1 MAHSMANNMSHK
13 LSHTMIRG
21 RTYYTNF
28 RLNDSTRFIRISLGT
43 DSFKQAEMLMTQ
55 VRPFIPLVQNGT
67 MSVDE
72 FKRRLHGFRVATKK
86 DFDEYLINWLKGGL
100 EEAQR
105 LPELG
110 RYHKQITGEPLSPL
124 DTANEAR
131 GYANSHMGHMYNGN
145 DISARMMT
153 AALKKRLTVNESD
166 LDQIHHI
173 ASQIDMNQALMSQA
187 YEAFYSGDLIRYQQI
202 LDSMASALQKAAPT
216 DKAVVQE
223 SFPQNKVALD
233 ETSPAIGPTLLEV
246 WNEYIN
252 DKGQK
257 WRKQTANE
265 NQRFFDVLYHV
276 VGDVPVDSVTKQHI
290 RDSLK
295 VAKNLPTRTRLP
307 YSRMSLAE
315 CIDYDVPE
323 DDLIA
328 SEHVHKHL
336 KLWRSLLKTYLVD
349 QKDILTKSPTDGIS
363 HEVKSN
369 RGGNYTASELS
380 RIKEY
385 LFALPDSD
393 YRKWYFLTLV
403 HTGARRSEIAEIR
416 KHHIRKDD
424 ETGRW
429 YIFIKGGKTEHA
441 RRQVPIHK
449 TIEAGLRACVENL
462 KDSDPAFGNLPNYTT
477 ITDDWV
483 ELLRVLE
490 IPDYNEFGL
499 KRRVH
504 SLRHTFIS
512 NAIASVGNQALVQF
526 VVGHSRTQSLGITA
540 RYTHTPPLKALLPV
554 IDWASR
560 K

>member
-1 MAHSMANNMSHK
+1 MVHSMANNMSHK

-28 RLNDSTRFIRISLGT
+28 RLNDSTSFVRLSLGT
-43 DSFKQAEMLMTQ
+43 DSRKQAEVIMNQ
-55 VRPFIPLVQNGT
+55 IRPFIPLVQNGT
-67 MSVDE
+67 MSLEE
-72 FKRRLHGFRVATKK
+72 FKQKMQGYRNATKK
-86 DFDEYLINWLKGGL
+86 DFDEYLLNWLRGGL
-100 EEAQR
+100 EEAKR

-110 RYHKQITGEPLSPL
+110 RYHKEITGVPVSPP

-131 GYANSHMGHMYNGN
+131 GYANHYLGKMYSGE
-145 DISARMMT
+145 DMTAQMMV
-153 AALKKRLTVNESD
+153 AALKMKKLDVNESD
-166 LDQIHHI
+166 LDQVHHI

-187 YEAFYSGDLIRYQQI
+187 YEAFYSGDLTRYQQI
-202 LDSMASALQKAAPT
+202 IDSMGSALQNAAP
-216 DKAVVQE
+216 AVIPAPVQ
-223 SFPQNKVALD
+223 QNTAKIA
-233 ETSPAIGPTLLEV
+233 ETEPAHIPRLLEA
-246 WNEYIN
+246 WNVYIK

-276 VGDVPVDSVTKQHI
+276 VGDIPVDSVKKQHI

-295 VAKNLPTRTRLP
+295 VAENLPTRTKLP

-336 KLWRSLLKTYLVD
+336 KLWRSLFKTYLVD
-349 QKDILTKSPTDGIS
+349 QKDILTKSPTDGITY
-363 HEVKSN
+363 EVKPN
-369 RGGNYTASELS
+369 RGGSYTASELS
-380 RIKEY
+380 RIKEH

-393 YRKWYFLTLV
+393 YRKWYFLTLIY
-403 HTGARRSEIAEIR
+403 TGSRRGEIADIL
-416 KHHIRKDD
+416 KHHIRKDE
-424 ETGRW
+424 ETERW
-429 YIFIKGGKTEHA
+429 YIFIEGGKTEHA

-449 TIEAGLRACVENL
+449 VIEAGLLSCIKNI
-462 KDSDPAFGNLPNYTT
+462 KDSEHVFGNLPNYTT
-477 ITDDWV
+477 ITYDWV
-483 ELLRVLE
+483 ELLRVLD

-512 NAIASVGNQALVQF
+512 NAIASIGNSSLVQF

-540 RYTHTPPLKALLPV
+540 RYTHTPDLEDLIPVVDAL
-554 IDWASR
+554 
-560 K
+560 

>member
-1 MAHSMANNMSHK
+1 MANNMSHK

-28 RLNDSTRFIRISLGT
+28 RLNDSTSFVRLSLGT
-43 DSFKQAEMLMTQ
+43 DSRKQAEVIMNQ
-55 VRPFIPLVQNGT
+55 IRPFIPLVQNGT
-67 MSVDE
+67 MSLEE
-72 FKRRLHGFRVATKK
+72 FKQKMQGYRDATKK
-86 DFDEYLINWLKGGL
+86 DFDEYLLNWLRGGL
-100 EEAQR
+100 EEAKR

-110 RYHKQITGEPLSPL
+110 RYHKEITGEPLSPP

-131 GYANSHMGHMYNGN
+131 GYANHYLGKMYSGE
-145 DISARMMT
+145 DMTAQMMI
-153 AALKKRLTVNESD
+153 AALKMKKLDVKDAD
-166 LDQIHHI
+166 LDQIHRI
-173 ASQIDMNQALMSQA
+173 SSQIDMNQALMSQA
-187 YEAFYSGDLIRYQQI
+187 YEAFYSGNLTRYQQI
-202 LDSMASALQKAAPT
+202 IDSMGSALQNAIPEVNPAP
-216 DKAVVQE
+216 VE
-223 SFPQNKVALD
+223 QN
-233 ETSPAIGPTLLEV
+233 TSTIGEPDSAYGPRLLGA
-246 WNEYIN
+246 WNDYIK

-276 VGDVPVDSVTKQHI
+276 VGNVPIDSVTKQHI

-295 VAKNLPTRTRLP
+295 VAENLPTRTRLP

-336 KLWRSLLKTYLVD
+336 KLWRSLFKTYLVD
-349 QKDILTKSPTDGIS
+349 QKDILIKSPTDGIS
-363 HEVKSN
+363 YEVKSN

-429 YIFIKGGKTEHA
+429 YTFIEGGKTEHA

-449 TIEAGLRACVENL
+449 AIEAGLLACVENR
-462 KDSDPAFGNLPNYTT
+462 KDSDPVFGNLPNYTT
-477 ITDDWV
+477 ITYDWV